1 MRLAC
6 TLLTG
11 CLLLSACSSDGDS
24 AAAASDPFAALRARC
39 VDKIN
44 AYRATLGA
52 PPYAAWPEQG
62 TCSDEEAAS
71 DAQTGKAHGAFGHC
85 TEMAQNECP
94 GWPGTPESVVDN
106 CLAMMWAE
114 GPGTD
119 FSQHGHYLNMS
130 STSYGKVACGF
141 FQTADGKW
149 WSVQN
154 FR

>member
-1 MRLAC
+1 MRFVLP
-6 TLLTG
+6 LISS
-11 CLLLSACSSDGDS
+11 LLLLVGCSSDEGASGASGDTH
-24 AAAASDPFAALRARC
+24 ASLRARC

-44 AYRATLGA
+44 AYRQTLGLRA
-52 PPYAAWPEQG
+52 YEAWSEQAA
-62 TCSDEEAAS
+62 CSDQEAAS
-71 DAQTGKAHGAFGHC
+71 DAQSGKAHGAFGKC

-94 GWPGTPESVVDN
+94 GWPGPPETMIDK
-106 CLAMMWAE
+106 CLEAMWAE

-119 FSQHGHYLNMS
+119 FNKHGHYLNMS
-130 STSYGKVACGF
+130 STKYTKVACGF